1 MIKRGGRCLSGGFS
15 GYTGWFNVFF
25 PLISKQF
32 NRFCAP
38 YSASADYALAG
49 LRESWTGMLATLHR
63 QGDEGDVKGKQFGV
77 SKLLALGIK
86 AKQFGVMPSEDYP
99 DGTDKVPMTWAYY
112 DLEFPMEFV
121 SGFVGYTMD
130 ADTKAVTP
138 VLSWYLLDKT
148 PEVKVQD
155 ADLGDQNAILEKLRC
170 Q

>member
-63 QGDEGDVKGKQFGV
+63 QGDEGDVK
-77 SKLLALGIK
+77 

-112 DLEFPMEFV
+112 DLEFPM
-121 SGFVGYTMD
+121 
-130 ADTKAVTP
+130 
-138 VLSWYLLDKT
+138 
-148 PEVKVQD
+148 
-155 ADLGDQNAILEKLRC
+155 
-170 Q
+170 